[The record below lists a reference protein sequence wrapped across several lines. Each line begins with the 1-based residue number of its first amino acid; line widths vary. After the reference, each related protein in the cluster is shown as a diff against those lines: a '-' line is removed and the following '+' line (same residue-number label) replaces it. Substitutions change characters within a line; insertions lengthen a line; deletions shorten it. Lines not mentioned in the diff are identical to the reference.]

1 MHYFKS
7 LFLGISLCA
16 AIPAIAQ
23 EEYHTAPASL
33 KYSKPQLAGK
43 IFVGGNYR
51 DIWMKPVRLKVFYIT
66 KEKGG
71 FKIDKLGGGMQTKN
85 LRIIDKDGAEWS
97 LRTVDKTVD
106 KAMDAEGIN
115 NKTVRG
121 FAQQSISAAMPYG
134 ALTIPPMAEALG
146 INHTAAEVFFVPDDP
161 ALGKFRKDFANTVCL
176 LEKREPVLYAG
187 DKVHKTEK
195 ALPAMRKKKH
205 HLDTAMMLQAR
216 LLDMLVADWD
226 RHGDQWKWE
235 YHKTDSGTAIL
246 PVPRDHDQAYF
257 LSTGAATPVVRMF
270 TQKHIVGFKTGNMK
284 LKTLNRKEWG
294 FDKQLIGGLSEQGW
308 EDGIKRFQAA
318 LTDDV
323 LNAAVKRL
331 PPEICELRGDFFYQR
346 LRKRR
351 DAMLKQGMAYYRFL
365 QKRPEGEAVERE
377 GSGD

>member
-7 LFLGISLCA
+7 LFLGISLFA
-16 AIPAIAQ
+16 ALPLIAQ

-43 IFVGGNYR
+43 MFVGGNYR
-51 DIWMKPVRLKVFYIT
+51 DIWMKPVRLRVFYIT

-71 FKIDKLGGGMQTKN
+71 FKIDKMGGGMQTKN
-85 LRIIDKDGAEWS
+85 LRMIDKDGAEWS

-115 NKTVRG
+115 NKMVRS

-134 ALTIPPMAEALG
+134 ALTIPPMAQALG

-176 LEKREPVLYAG
+176 LEKREPVLYEG

-195 ALPAMRKKKH
+195 ALSSMRKKKH
-205 HLDTAMMLQAR
+205 QLDTAMMLQAR

-246 PVPRDHDQAYF
+246 PIPRDHDQAYF

-270 TQKHIVGFKTGNMK
+270 TQKHIVGFRTGNMK
-284 LKTLNRKEWG
+284 LVTLNRKEWA

-331 PPEICELRGDFFYQR
+331 PAEICELRGDFFYQR

-365 QKRPEGEAVERE
+365 QKRPEGEPVERE